1 MVSESPVYQIAIVDD
16 EGQVTTVPMI
26 RDEFTI
32 GRKEGNVIRLTERNV
47 SRNHA
52 RIVRENGRFFLSDQG
67 SYNGTRLNG
76 RRIRGKMPLS
86 PGDEVGIGDY
96 TLRIEALEGAAA
108 VAAPA
113 APAEPVKPSQITV
126 VVEGKPNTVYIL
138 SDVPHVIG
146 RGDECTIRIDEPGV
160 SRLHARMHLVQGRW
174 FIEDAGSANG
184 LLVDGQRV
192 RSKALEPGDVIEI
205 GRVQLYFTV
214 GALRTEHIR
223 ARSAVAGGGSRLPM
237 VFGIAGALIAVLGV
251 VYLLFLRGG
260 KEPSGGPAAPG
271 ASARLDAG
279 SYVLA
284 AGETGGRPP
293 SGPDTAVAAAAPEA
307 AADAAPADAG
317 PAAPAG
323 PSAGELLARARAAA
337 AQASTV
343 DAWNAVL
350 ELLAAKELSADAAAA
365 ELRAS
370 ATRERDARQ
379 ALDEAK
385 QAMAGGDPA
394 TASKRLAAVPPD
406 VRCAGE
412 AAPMW
417 NDVIVAGRDAARA
430 ERLEDLETIVE
441 ALRQIVAPPPR
452 VARGRDELEGAL
464 RRLSVQLAP
473 PSGADAGAV
482 RRDAGVPGVEVR
494 IRTDAGAAVPRDAG
508 GAAPPPADD
517 SYDQARQMVLAGNNQ
532 GCIDILSRAPQS
544 SRNLE
549 LLITCY
555 KAAGRLPDAHNAM
568 LSYVTRYPTARK
580 ADEYRGVLQAAGRLP

>member
-1 MVSESPVYQIAIVDD
+1 MATEGPVYQIAIVDD

-96 TLRIEALEGAAA
+96 TLRVEVLEGAAA
-108 VAAPA
+108 AAAPA

-160 SRLHARMHLVQGRW
+160 SRVHARMHLVQGRW

-184 LLVDGQRV
+184 LLVGGQRV
-192 RSKALEPGDVIEI
+192 RSKALDPGDVIEI
-205 GRVQLYFTV
+205 GRVQLYFTL
-214 GALRTEHIR
+214 GALKPEDIR
-223 ARSAVAGGGSRLPM
+223 ARSAAGGGSRLPM
-237 VFGIAGALIAVLGV
+237 IFGIVGALIAVLGV

-260 KEPSGGPAAPG
+260 KEPPAGPATPG
-271 ASARLDAG
+271 TSAGLDAG

-284 AGETGGRPP
+284 AAETGAVPAP
-293 SGPDTAVAAAAPEA
+293 GPDAAAAPAPEA
-307 AADAAPADAG
+307 ATDTAPAV
-317 PAAPAG
+317 PAG
-323 PSAGELLARARAAA
+323 PSAEELLARARAAA
-337 AQASTV
+337 AQAATV

-406 VRCAGE
+406 VRCAAE

-430 ERLEDLETIVE
+430 ERVEDLETIVE

-452 VARGRDELEGAL
+452 VARGRDELEAAL
-464 RRLSVQLAP
+464 RRLSAQVAP
-473 PSGADAGAV
+473 PPPPADAGTA
-482 RRDAGVPGVEVR
+482 RRDAVGSGVEVR
-494 IRTDAGAAVPRDAG
+494 IRSDAGAAPPRDAG
-508 GAAPPPADD
+508 GAPPPPADN

>member
-1 MVSESPVYQIAIVDD
+1 MASEGPVYQIAIIDD

-52 RIVRENGRFFLSDQG
+52 RIVRENGRFFLTDQG

-96 TLRIEALEGAAA
+96 TLRIEVLEGAAA
-108 VAAPA
+108 AAAPA
-113 APAEPVKPSQITV
+113 APAEPVKPAQITV

-160 SRLHARMHLVQGRW
+160 SRIHARMHLVQARW

-184 LLVDGQRV
+184 LLVGGQRV
-192 RSKALEPGDVIEI
+192 RSKALDPGDVIEI
-205 GRVQLYFTV
+205 GRVQLYFTI
-214 GALRTEHIR
+214 GALKPEDIR
-223 ARSAVAGGGSRLPM
+223 ARSAAAGVSRLPM
-237 VFGIAGALIAVLGV
+237 VFGIVGALIALLGV

-260 KEPSGGPAAPG
+260 KEERRGAETPATLAD
-271 ASARLDAG
+271 LDAG

-284 AGETGGRPP
+284 AGETGAVLAPTPDAAGR
-293 SGPDTAVAAAAPEA
+293 AAPDDA
-307 AADAAPADAG
+307 GVGAAPVEE
-317 PAAPAG
+317 AG
-323 PSAGELLARARAAA
+323 PSAADLLARAREAA

-343 DAWNAVL
+343 DAWNGVL
-350 ELLAAKELSADAAAA
+350 DLLAAKELSADVAAA

-385 QAMAGGDPA
+385 RAMAGGDPA

-406 VRCAGE
+406 VRCAAE

-430 ERLEDLETIVE
+430 QRIEDLQTIVE

-452 VARGRDELEGAL
+452 VARGRDELEASL
-464 RRLSVQLAP
+464 RRLSAQVSP
-473 PSGADAGAV
+473 PPPADAGTA
-482 RRDAGVPGVEVR
+482 RRDAGAPGADIR
-494 IRTDAGAAVPRDAG
+494 LRTDAGAAPPRDAG
-508 GAAPPPADD
+508 TGTTPPPSDD

-532 GCIDILSRAPQS
+532 GCIDVLSRAPQS

-555 KAAGRLPDAHNAM
+555 KAAGRIPDAHNAM

-580 ADEYRGVLQAAGRLP
+580 ADEYRSVLQAAGRLP

>member
-1 MVSESPVYQIAIVDD
+1 MATEGPVYQIAIVDD

-26 RDEFTI
+26 RDDFTI

-52 RIVRENGRFFLSDQG
+52 RIARENGRFFLSDQG

-76 RRIRGKMPLS
+76 RRVRGKMPLS

-96 TLRIEALEGAAA
+96 TLRMEVLEGAAA
-108 VAAPA
+108 AAAPAA

-160 SRLHARMHLVQGRW
+160 SRAHARMHLVQGRY
-174 FIEDAGSANG
+174 FVEDAGSANG
-184 LLVDGQRV
+184 LLVGGQRV
-192 RSKALEPGDVIEI
+192 RSKALDPGDVIEI

-214 GALRTEHIR
+214 GALKPEDVKSR
-223 ARSAVAGGGSRLPM
+223 AAAAGGGSRLPM
-237 VFGIAGALIAVLGV
+237 IFGIVGALIALLGV
-251 VYLLFLRGG
+251 VYLLFLRGKDETKG
-260 KEPSGGPAAPG
+260 TG
-271 ASARLDAG
+271 AEGTVAEADAG
-279 SYVLA
+279 PPVLA
-284 AGETGGRPP
+284 AAETGTPP
-293 SGPDTAVAAAAPEA
+293 EPDAGIAAAPEA
-307 AADAAPADAG
+307 GAEAVAVEEE
-317 PAAPAG
+317 AG
-323 PSAGELLARARAAA
+323 PSTEELLAKAREAAVQA
-337 AQASTV
+337 ATV
-343 DAWNAVL
+343 ADWNGVL

-370 ATRERDARQ
+370 ATREHDARL

-385 QAMAGGDPA
+385 QAMTDGDPA

-406 VRCAGE
+406 VRCASE

-430 ERLEDLETIVE
+430 QRVADLETIVE

-452 VARGRDELEGAL
+452 VARGRDELEAAL
-464 RRLSVQLAP
+464 RRLSTQVSP
-473 PSGADAGAV
+473 PPPADAGAS
-482 RRDAGVPGVEVR
+482 RRDAGGGATEVR
-494 IRTDAGAAVPRDAG
+494 IRTDAGVAPPRDTG
-508 GAAPPPADD
+508 GTAPPPADN

-555 KAAGRLPDAHNAM
+555 KAAGRMPDAHNAM

-580 ADEYRGVLQAAGRLP
+580 ADEYRGVLQAAGRMP